1 MARRVSKKPPAK
13 RAAKSA
19 ARAKRKAAPRR
30 KAARLAVHVASPS
43 AASPPAAASAP
54 AGVPSSR
61 QPAWRA
67 GLLAEMSRGLQRVDA
82 TLEPAEPAP
91 TSRAGKAAHKELRAS
106 LRSALERL
114 SQQIEATKGG

>member
-13 RAAKSA
+13 RAAKSKTGA
-19 ARAKRKAAPRR
+19 ARKAAPRR
-30 KAARLAVHVASPS
+30 KAARLAVHVASP
-43 AASPPAAASAP
+43 PAAASAP
-54 AGVPSSR
+54 VGAPTSR